1 MRVTDKMVH
10 NQVVNNLQTN
20 RGEMSDLQNKAATQ
34 KRITKPSDDPAA
46 AARVLTARTEERGAS
61 QFIKNINYAR
71 SFLEF
76 TDQSLS
82 ELSEALVRAKE
93 LAIQQ
98 ANDAGASGD
107 TRRVT
112 ALEVEQ
118 IYNQVVQIG
127 NRKIA
132 DRYIFGGYKTTTQPF
147 DISGEYRGDDGD
159 MKVAINKD
167 AFVAMNVSGDKVF
180 LGKNLGDDGL
190 IKPRARVPRDADE
203 LKAHIRQEQERVFRM
218 QELEQAP
225 IQLRGPASAM
235 DQRGPVA
242 VESVDSAAVKGVNVL
257 RVLKDFEIG
266 LRTGDKSEVQAS
278 IDNLDA
284 AINQV
289 INARASVGSRVSS
302 LNAAMDSLQKSVVD
316 QKITASQLED
326 ADLFQVV
333 SDMNK
338 TDSTLKATLETSGKV
353 MNLSLLD
360 FLR

>member
-10 NQVVNNLQTN
+10 NQVVNNLQSN

-46 AARVLTARTEERGAS
+46 AARVLTARTDERGS
-61 QFIKNINYAR
+61 NQYVKNINYAR
-71 SFLEF
+71 GFLEF

-82 ELSEALVRAKE
+82 ELSESLVRAKE

-112 ALEVEQ
+112 ALEIEQ
-118 IYNQVVQIG
+118 IYNQAVQIG
-127 NRKIA
+127 NRKLA
-132 DRYIFGGYKTTTQPF
+132 DRYVFGGFQTTAPPF
-147 DISGEYRGDDGD
+147 DITGNYRGDDGD
-159 MKVAINKD
+159 MKIHINKD

-180 LGKNLGDDGL
+180 LGKGLSDDGL
-190 IKPRARVPRDADE
+190 IRAKTKVPRDTKE
-203 LKAHIRQEQERVFRM
+203 LQAHIREEQERL
-218 QELEQAP
+218 QKNKELENQP
-225 IQLRGPASAM
+225 IGLRGPASSSDGA
-235 DQRGPVA
+235 
-242 VESVDSAAVKGVNVL
+242 SVRSKETPEQTGVNIL
-257 RVLKDFEIG
+257 GVLKDLEIA
-266 LRTGDKSEVQAS
+266 LRTDDKEEVQAA
-278 IDNLDA
+278 IEALDVS
-284 AINQV
+284 INQV

-302 LNAAMDSLQKSVVD
+302 LNAAMDSLQKSIVD
-316 QKITASQLED
+316 SKTTASQLED